1 MKKKNTWTYKHFSN
15 YVAWQAL
22 ILAKMCVHF
31 LELPCLKC
39 NENAVLLFKNTPTE
53 EKLSFLFETNIL
65 YYVWWLPLF
74 SK

>member
-1 MKKKNTWTYKHFSN
+1 MTSANLGKNLCPFFG
-15 YVAWQAL
+15 AA
-22 ILAKMCVHF
+22 
-31 LELPCLKC
+31 CLKC
-39 NENAVLLFKNTPTE
+39 NENAVFLFKNTSNE